1 MHAELGD
8 KPAPSS
14 KDNPETIKA
23 FFAKVLPG
31 YDRDRFYVSHMKKVL
46 DWYSNLARF
55 GSLEFI
61 EEEEEKKEEAAE

>member
-1 MHAELGD
+1 
-8 KPAPSS
+8 
-14 KDNPETIKA
+14 
-23 FFAKVLPG
+23 
-31 YDRDRFYVSHMKKVL
+31 MKKVL